1 MRRRVLPIYALFLLE
16 TLTWIAMIPL
26 APTYADEFG
35 LTGVETGAILAAASL
50 AALVAALPL
59 GVLAD
64 RFGAREVTLA
74 SAGLFTLATLGQG
87 LAGDFWSL
95 LVARAGFGLA
105 FGALWGAGASWLSNS
120 LSHERRAGALAAA
133 TTVAGLGFTIGPVFA
148 GVVADRFETGTPFV
162 VLAIAA
168 AAVTISL
175 FAVPAVHATDVTT
188 PSLRETLRVVRRD
201 ELVLAGIAIIV
212 LIGLVG
218 GGVNLLVPLQLKAN
232 GVSAAEIGLLF
243 SAASAVYTVVSAIVA
258 RLGERSA
265 TLRVGGISALLT
277 GMTIVLV
284 LISPS
289 TLAAIAFVLLRA
301 PPWSTMDTIIYPLAA
316 AGAHRSA
323 LGRGSVM
330 GLVMLGWASASTVGP
345 ILAGAVADSAGDR
358 AAYGIMIAACALI
371 GLWLLRAG
379 SRTRAPH
386 VPVDLG
392 RLYGAPDLDALRSEY
407 DRIAS
412 VYDSGVGDDMAYALP
427 RRRRRG
433 RPEPAR
439 ARGRRPRRRR
449 RHRPARSG
457 ARPRPDFVGSMLST
471 CPAACSTWP
480 RSKGVYR
487 DLRVATLGET
497 LDYETASYDGVV
509 SAGVLTAG
517 HAPATTL
524 DELVRVT
531 RPGGHV
537 IFTLRSDTALP
548 GFDDKI
554 AELERA
560 RRWTL
565 VDRGDEFQALPRGE
579 PEVLV
584 RVWAFRVLEPEP
596 A

>member
-1 MRRRVLPIYALFLLE
+1 LRRRVLPIYALFLLE
-16 TLTWIAMIPL
+16 TLTWIAMVPL

-35 LTGVETGAILAAASL
+35 LTGIETGAILAAASL

-87 LAGDFWSL
+87 VAGDFWSL
-95 LVARAGFGLA
+95 LVARAGFGMA

-175 FAVPAVHATDVTT
+175 FAVPAVHVTDVTT
-188 PSLRETLRVVRRD
+188 QSLRDTLRVVRRD

-258 RLGERSA
+258 RFGERSA
-265 TLRVGGISALLT
+265 TLRVGGVSALLT

-289 TLAAIAFVLLRA
+289 TVAAIAFVLLRA

-371 GLWLLRAG
+371 GLWLLRTG
-379 SRTRAPH
+379 SRTRAQA
-386 VPVDLG
+386 PVDLG
-392 RLYGAPDLDALRSEY
+392 RLYGAADLDALRSEY

-412 VYDSGVGDDMAYALP
+412 VYDSGVGEEMAYASP
-427 RRRRRG
+427 RAVAEVARRLLE
-433 RPEPAR
+433 PEAAVLDAGAGTGLLGVELAR
-439 ARGRRPRRRR
+439 AGFQRLD
-449 RHRPARSG
+449 ALDMSG
-457 ARPRPDFVGSMLST
+457 GMLHQ
-471 CPAACSTWP
+471 AAG
-480 RSKGVYR
+480 KGVYR
-487 DLRVATLGET
+487 DLQVGTLGEA
-497 LDYETASYDGVV
+497 LDYETGSYDGVV

-517 HAPATTL
+517 HAPATAL

-531 RPGGHV
+531 RPGGHI
-537 IFTLRSDTALP
+537 IFTLRSDSALP

-554 AELERA
+554 AELEQA
-560 RRWTL
+560 RRWAL
-565 VDRGDEFQALPRGE
+565 VDRGEEFQALPKGE

-584 RVWAFRVLEPEP
+584 RVWAFRVLAPEP

>member
-1 MRRRVLPIYALFLLE
+1 LRRSVLPIYALFLLE
-16 TLTWIAMIPL
+16 TLTWIAMVPL

-35 LTGVETGAILAAASL
+35 LTGIETGAILAAASL

-95 LVARAGFGLA
+95 LVARAAFGIA

-175 FAVPAVHATDVTT
+175 FAVPSVHVTDVITQ
-188 PSLRETLRVVRRD
+188 SLRDTLRVVRHD

-265 TLRVGGISALLT
+265 TLRVGGVSALLT

-284 LISPS
+284 LVSPS
-289 TLAAIAFVLLRA
+289 TVAAIAFVLLRA

-358 AAYGIMIAACALI
+358 AAYGIMILACALI

-379 SRTRAPH
+379 SRTRASQA
-386 VPVDLG
+386 PVDLG
-392 RLYGAPDLDALRSEY
+392 RLYGAADLDALRSEY

-412 VYDSGVGDDMAYALP
+412 VYDSGVGEEMAYASP
-427 RRRRRG
+427 RAVAEVARRLLE
-433 RPEPAR
+433 PEAAVLDAGAGTGLLGVELAR
-439 ARGRRPRRRR
+439 AGFQKLD
-449 RHRPARSG
+449 ALDMSG
-457 ARPRPDFVGSMLST
+457 GMLDQ
-471 CPAACSTWP
+471 AAG
-480 RSKGVYR
+480 KGVYR
-487 DLRVATLGET
+487 DLQIGTLGET
-497 LDYETASYDGVV
+497 LDYETGSYDGVV

-548 GFDDKI
+548 GFDEKI

-560 RRWTL
+560 RRWAL
-565 VDRGDEFQALPRGE
+565 VDRGDEFQALPKGE

-584 RVWAFRVLEPEP
+584 RVWAFRVLASEPV
-596 A
+596 

>member
-1 MRRRVLPIYALFLLE
+1 LRRSVLPLYALFLLE
-16 TLTWIAMIPL
+16 TLTWIAMVPL

-35 LTGVETGAILAAASL
+35 LSGVETGAILAAASL

-87 LAGDFWSL
+87 LAGDFWTL
-95 LVARAGFGLA
+95 LVARAGFGAA

-120 LSHERRAGALAAA
+120 LEPERRAGALAAA

-162 VLAIAA
+162 VLAV
-168 AAVTISL
+168 AAVAVTVSL
-175 FAVPAVHATDVTT
+175 FAVPAVHVTDGTT
-188 PSLRETLRVVRRD
+188 QSLRETLRVVRRD

-265 TLRVGGISALLT
+265 TLRVGGVSALLT
-277 GMTIVLV
+277 GLTIVLV
-284 LISPS
+284 LVSPS
-289 TLAAIAFVLLRA
+289 TVAAIAFVLLRA

-330 GLVMLGWASASTVGP
+330 GLVMLGWATASTIGP
-345 ILAGAVADSAGDR
+345 ILAGAIADSAGDR
-358 AAYGIMIAACALI
+358 AAYAVLIVFCALI
-371 GLWLLRAG
+371 GLWLLRTA
-379 SRTRAPH
+379 SRVTAREAT
-386 VPVDLG
+386 VDLG
-392 RLYGAPDLDALRSEY
+392 RLYGAADLDALRSEY

-412 VYDSGVGDDMAYALP
+412 VYDSRVGEDMQYASP
-427 RRRRRG
+427 RAVADVARRLL
-433 RPEPAR
+433 RPESAVLDAGAGTGLLGVELAR
-439 ARGRRPRRRR
+439 AGFRRLD
-449 RHRPARSG
+449 AFDMSEG
-457 ARPRPDFVGSMLST
+457 MLEL
-471 CPAACSTWP
+471 AAGK
-480 RSKGVYR
+480 RVYR
-487 DLRVATLGET
+487 DVRVARLGDA
-497 LDYETASYDGVV
+497 LDYETGTYDGVV
-509 SAGVLTAG
+509 CAGVLTAG
-517 HAPATTL
+517 HAPAASL

-531 RPGGHV
+531 RRGGHV
-537 IFTLRSDTALP
+537 IFTLRSDTSLP
-548 GFDDKI
+548 GFDDRI
-554 AELERA
+554 AELERTS
-560 RRWTL
+560 RWLL
-565 VDRGDEFQALPRGE
+565 VDRGDEFQALPKGE
-579 PEVLV
+579 PDVLV

-596 A
+596 V